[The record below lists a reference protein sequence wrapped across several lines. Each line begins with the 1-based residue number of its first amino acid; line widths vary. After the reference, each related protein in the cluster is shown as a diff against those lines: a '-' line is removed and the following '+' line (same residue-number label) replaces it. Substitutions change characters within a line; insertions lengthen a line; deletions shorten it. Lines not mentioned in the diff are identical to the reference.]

1 MPLTDLSIKATKP
14 ASTRRKISDGGGLHL
29 EISPN
34 GVRTWKMSY
43 RFGGMQKTVGG
54 GRYPQPMS
62 LALARAWREEVK
74 ATVRAGRDPA
84 REVKVEKHAV
94 EQSNADTFKHVAEE
108 WFEKTSG
115 LWKPSHAEWVHN
127 RLEGD
132 AYPVLGSIPIGEV
145 AHDDVLALIRR
156 FEKRDT
162 IEIGRKT
169 LRFVSRIMRYAKA
182 AGKAVAD
189 PVPDAMAAMKPK
201 PRVKHHAKLPVG
213 RLPEFFGRLASS
225 GHDPVTKLAIRW
237 TLLTWVR
244 TGETRFF
251 VPGEIE
257 GRGSAEPVWRIPAD
271 RMKMNREHLVPLS
284 RQAVAL
290 LDEIDALRI
299 KNGSE
304 WQFPQVLNPKK
315 PISENCMLYALYDLG
330 YKGVA
335 TIHGFRGVAST
346 LLNEQVDANDI
357 RRFHEDW
364 IEIQL
369 AHEEESESRGAY
381 NAAQYLGPRR
391 RMMQWWADY
400 LEDQERVGLLL

>member
-1 MPLTDLSIKATKP
+1 MPLTDLAIKAIKP
-14 ASTRRKISDGGGLHL
+14 ATARRKISDGGGLHL

-43 RFGGMQKTVGG
+43 RFGGKQKTVGG
-54 GRYPQPMS
+54 GRYPQPMT

-74 ATVRAGRDPA
+74 ASVRAGRDPA
-84 REVKVEKHAV
+84 REVKVEKQAV
-94 EQSNADTFKHVAEE
+94 EQSRADTFKEIGEE
-108 WFEKTSG
+108 WFGKNKA
-115 LWKPSHAEWVHN
+115 LWQPRHANWIHN
-127 RLEGD
+127 RLLLD
-132 AYPVLGSIPIGEV
+132 AYPVLGSIPMAEV
-145 AHDDVLALIRR
+145 SHDDVLRLIRR
-156 FEKRDT
+156 FEDRNT

-169 LRFVSRIMRYAKA
+169 LGFVSRIMVYAKA
-182 AGKAVAD
+182 AGKAKAD
-189 PVPDAMAAMKPK
+189 LVPDAMAAMKPK
-201 PRVKHHAKLPVG
+201 PRVKHHAKLPVA
-213 RLPEFFGRLASS
+213 RLPEFFSKLAAS

-257 GRGSAEPVWRIPAD
+257 GRGTAEPVWRIPAD
-271 RMKMNREHLVPLS
+271 RMKMNREHLVPLP

-290 LDEIDALRI
+290 LNEIDALRI
-299 KNGSE
+299 KNGSQ

-330 YKGVA
+330 YKGIA

-381 NAAQYLGPRR
+381 NAAQYLGARR
-391 RMMQWWADY
+391 KMLQWWADY
-400 LEDQERVGLLL
+400 LEDAERVGLLL